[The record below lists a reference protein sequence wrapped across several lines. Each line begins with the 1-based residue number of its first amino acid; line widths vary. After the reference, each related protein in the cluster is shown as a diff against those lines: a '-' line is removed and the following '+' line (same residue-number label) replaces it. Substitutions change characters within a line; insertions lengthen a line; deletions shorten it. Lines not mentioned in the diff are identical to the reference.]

1 MISMLNTRTLIMVA
15 AVLLLAIAAT
25 PAAAITQ
32 IFEIQINASENDAEE
47 NAFGV
52 VSLTS
57 TDLDMGGLYS
67 KVGLRFA
74 NITLAKNAPI
84 TRAYIEFTTD
94 RQDSTSTTLTIEAVA
109 QNSPVA
115 FSNGLFNLSALPVYS
130 QAVDWAVNY
139 PWTTLG
145 QTHQSADI
153 TALIQKLVD
162 RPGWASGNAM
172 AFVLSSGEDVFR
184 RAKSWDQDPTKAPK
198 LHIEYA
204 VNVVDVRVNS
214 SMDDCTQVYYSPM
227 SCNVDNTGRMYFGS
241 NYYYPV
247 LRFRDVN
254 IPQGAV
260 INYACLKFV
269 AQADS
274 PTASGYVRIYGEKRL
289 NPPTFATGTGVNS
302 PYYRKVQATPPKT
315 ASYTQWAA
323 HPAWVTGQEYTSYDI
338 KSVVQEMIGQAGW
351 DGSDKSMAFH
361 LSPTGGTMSA
371 RYAWTYDGD
380 PAKAPLLHIEYGQ
393 SPAGVGTDPPVITL
407 SATELGRSAFEG
419 AAAELQRFFVMNSG
433 ATALN
438 YTAAVTYN
446 KGSNWLALTP
456 AAGSVSLGPGEEQS
470 YTISFNTTGLTAG
483 TYDAVIRFTD
493 AAASN
498 SPQELRVSLTIIPQ
512 GKIQCGDIPLYTQ
525 NVASPA
531 VMILLDLSGSMLWE
545 IDLVPANYDF
555 TNTTTPDVKSVVQE
569 IVNRDG
575 WVSGNALTFILENVS
590 GTGRRYARSFDGYSP
605 SSALFHLEYND
616 GTGLKTIERRV
627 NKSTDDGEGIG
638 AIPFSASS
646 QYHRMCDAGNGYG
659 TVYRFENLT
668 LPKGATVA
676 SAWMRFVPY
685 RSDSDPLTLKISAH
699 ASDNSPTF
707 SAAATP
713 QLFASSR
720 PRTTANV
727 SWVVPEWTGVTI
739 ESKIDVAKTVIGELV
754 KDTGISWGF
763 GSWANDLSPYV
774 STNDYTH
781 IHAGCNAHTA
791 GHQAKLQAAVSGLM
805 TYSSTPFSPSL
816 IAGRKYFNREKSD
829 ADGILFEEASCQP
842 KFLIEVTDGIG
853 NVDSTRENVIERT
866 NLLLDQGVTPIG
878 IGFGLA
884 ESETEQLYALAET
897 ANTRGKASA
906 GDSIFP
912 MHQEVGGEGVPY
924 IASNKDELMDAFRTI
939 MNNVKGAVFYG
950 SAPAATTSTDLG
962 DIVILSSFNAGNW
975 TGEVEAI
982 TKNSSGGWSSS
993 VWKASQNF
1001 PTTRNVW
1008 TVDAANTVVAY
1019 TGSTLAGDNYLCK
1032 NLGDIIHSTPAV
1044 VGEPP
1049 FFYPFDGYSGFKRA
1063 HSVTSPREAM
1073 IYLGSND
1080 GLLHAFSLEDGVE
1093 QWAFLPKSLHAKLNQ
1108 AADGA
1113 SYDPCSTS
1121 YCHQSLLD
1129 GSPQV
1134 ADVHA
1139 RFGGASKQW
1148 RTMLVVGQRG
1158 GGTAYTALD
1167 VTSGK
1172 GFNDASS
1179 PARFLWEFTDADLGE
1194 SWNDPVIARVRDA
1207 AGANERAWGVYFGS
1221 GYSENDNTQSL
1232 KEAYLFG
1239 LEADTGNGL
1248 WSDGASALKKV
1259 PLSSQT
1265 GILNFT
1271 NNTTGNFQAGE
1282 VVRGGTSGAVAVMD
1296 ACIVLAGGT
1305 TGQMFLSAIQG
1316 AFVNGEPLIG
1326 NLGHTAVANGTLT
1339 VVQAAKKNNAA
1350 GGPAAAS
1357 FSTSSHAEDCIY
1369 VGDLYGTMY
1378 RVDQIGK
1385 GQTPSVS
1392 RLFQFNPMPSGP
1404 DERPV
1409 RSRPSVAYNDSSD
1422 GLWVYYGTGRYETA
1436 ADKVNSA
1443 PQYFLGL
1450 RDGVVPRATPY
1461 ALADLASLEARFVT
1475 ATIGGTARLVRTI
1488 SGSNSANTPWAL
1500 KLYAGQSGW
1509 GGPTLTGGSE
1519 RVFTKPLV
1527 VGGVVFFTTFI
1538 PDADMCTGSGDTYVF
1553 ALDYKTGLPPTR
1565 PVFDLNGDR
1574 KFTDADKIDVNGQK
1588 VVPVGIYVGRGQGS
1602 APVLF
1607 KDTLFITTSTAQYQT
1622 TGTVGSGNMT
1632 GLNAMLVNI
1641 PQKRIRLE
1649 SWKHE

>member
-1 MISMLNTRTLIMVA
+1 MMSTLKNFVLQFVLA
-15 AVLLLAIAAT
+15 AMLLAIAAN

-32 IFEIQINASENDAEE
+32 IFETRLTGSDNDAEE
-47 NAFGV
+47 D
-52 VSLTS
+52 SLGAVNL
-57 TDLDMGGLYS
+57 TDSVLDLGGLYR
-67 KVGLRFA
+67 KTGLRFA
-74 NITLAKNAPI
+74 NVTIVKNAPI
-84 TRAYIEFTTD
+84 TRAYVEFTAAAMDSSNTTFTVEAEA
-94 RQDSTSTTLTIEAVA
+94 QDNPAAFTT
-109 QNSPVA
+109 
-115 FSNGLFNLSALPVYS
+115 GLFNISSRHFYS
-130 QAVDWAVNY
+130 QTVDWPATYAWSTV
-139 PWTTLG
+139 G
-145 QTHQSADI
+145 QAHQTADV
-153 TALIQKLVD
+153 TALVQKLVN
-162 RPGWASGNAM
+162 RGGWASGNAM
-172 AFVLSSGEDVFR
+172 VFVVSNGEDLFR
-184 RAKSWDQDPTKAPK
+184 KASSWDQDPNKAAK

-204 VNVVDVRVNS
+204 VNVVDVRVNQ
-214 SMDDCTQVYYSPM
+214 SMDDCTQVYYNPTSA
-227 SCNVDNTGRMYFGS
+227 NVDNTGRMYFGS

-274 PTASGYVRIYGEKRL
+274 PTSSGYTRIYGEKRL
-289 NPPTFATGTGVNS
+289 SPPTFATGTGVNS

-338 KSVVQEMIGQAGW
+338 KNVVQEIVGQTGW

-361 LSPTGGTMSA
+361 LSPIGGGMTA

-419 AAAELQRFFVMNSG
+419 ATADPQRFFVMNSG

-438 YTAAVTYN
+438 YTAAVVYN
-446 KGSNWLALTP
+446 KGTGWLALTP
-456 AAGSVSLGPGEEQS
+456 AAGSVSLGPGEEQN
-470 YTISFNTTGLTAG
+470 YTIGFNTTGLKAG

-525 NVASPA
+525 NIASPA

-545 IDLVPANYDF
+545 IDIIPENYDF

-575 WVSGNALTFILENVS
+575 WASGNALTFILENVS

-627 NKSTDDGEGIG
+627 NKSTDDGEAIS

-668 LPKGATVA
+668 LPKGATIA

-685 RSDSDPLTLKISAH
+685 RSDSDPLTVKISAH

-707 SAAATP
+707 VDAAAP

-720 PRTTANV
+720 PRTAASVN
-727 SWVVPEWTGVTI
+727 WVVPEWTGVTI
-739 ESKIDVAKTVIGELV
+739 ESKIDIAKTVISELV

-774 STNDYTH
+774 STNDYTQLH
-781 IHAGCNAHTA
+781 VGCNAHTA
-791 GHQAKLQAAVSGLM
+791 EHQAKLQAAVSGLS

-816 IAGRKYFNREKSD
+816 IAGRKYFAREKAD
-829 ADGILFEEASCQP
+829 NDGILFEEASCQP
-842 KFLIEVTDGIG
+842 KFLIEVTDGMG
-853 NVDSTRENVIERT
+853 NVDSTKENVIERT

-884 ESETEQLYALAET
+884 ENETEQLYAYAET

-906 GDSIFP
+906 GDTLYP
-912 MHQEVGGEGVPY
+912 MHLEAGGKGIPY
-924 IASNKDELMDAFRTI
+924 MTKNKDELMNAFRTI
-939 MNNVKGAVFYG
+939 MNSVKGAVFYG
-950 SAPAATTSTDLG
+950 SAPAATTSTDQG
-962 DIVILSSFNAGNW
+962 DVVILSSFNAGNW

-982 TKNSSGGWSSS
+982 SKNSNGSWNAS

-1008 TVDAANTVVAY
+1008 TVNASNTLVSY
-1019 TGSTLAGDNYLCK
+1019 TGDTLSGDNYLCK

-1044 VGEPP
+1044 VGAPP
-1049 FFYPFDGYSGFKRA
+1049 FFYTFDGYSAFKRA
-1063 HSVTSPREAM
+1063 HSVTSPRERM
-1073 IYLGSND
+1073 ICVGSND
-1080 GLLHAFSLEDGVE
+1080 GLLHAFSLEEGVE
-1093 QWAFLPKSLHAKLNQ
+1093 KWAFLPKSLQAKLNQ
-1108 AADGA
+1108 AASGA

-1139 RFGGASKQW
+1139 RFGAVNKQW

-1167 VTSGK
+1167 ITSGK
-1172 GFNDASS
+1172 GFGDATS
-1179 PARFLWEFTDADLGE
+1179 PARFLWEFTDSDLGE
-1194 SWNDPVIARVRDA
+1194 SWADVVIERVRDT
-1207 AGANERAWGVYFGS
+1207 AGANERAWGAYFGS
-1221 GYSENDNTQSL
+1221 GYSENDNTQYL

-1239 LEADTGNGL
+1239 LEADTGTGL
-1248 WSDGASALKKV
+1248 WSDGAGTISKIKLTPEA
-1259 PLSSQT
+1259 
-1265 GILNFT
+1265 GNLNF
-1271 NNTTGNFQAGE
+1271 NALSGAAPGPG
-1282 VVRGGTSGAVAVMD
+1282 VVVSGQTSGAYGTAVVSISNG
-1296 ACIVLAGGT
+1296 ANGQIVMSNVFKSSFA
-1305 TGQMFLSAIQG
+1305 
-1316 AFVNGEPLIG
+1316 NGERIVWSG
-1326 NLGHTAVANGTLT
+1326 GSATVTGTFNASTAS
-1339 VVQAAKKNNAA
+1339 QKNNAL
-1350 GGPAAAS
+1350 GGPATGS
-1357 FSTSSHAEDCIY
+1357 FGTVSHADDCIY
-1369 VGDLYGTMY
+1369 VGDLYGTMF
-1378 RVDQIGK
+1378 RVDNIGK

-1392 RLFQFNPMPSGP
+1392 RLFQFNPYPSGP

-1409 RSRPSVAYNDSSD
+1409 RSRPSIAYNDSSD

-1443 PQYFLGL
+1443 QQYFLGL

-1461 ALADLASLEARFVT
+1461 ALADLTALEARFVT
-1475 ATIGGTARLVRTI
+1475 ATIGGTTRLLRTI
-1488 SGSNSANTPWAL
+1488 SGSNSTNSPWAL
-1500 KLYAGQSGW
+1500 KLYAGQAGW
-1509 GGPTLTGGSE
+1509 GGPAITGGSE

-1527 VGGVVFFTTFI
+1527 VGGIVFFTTFI

-1565 PVFDLNGDR
+1565 PVFDLNGDK

-1588 VVPVGIYVGRGQGS
+1588 VVPIGIYVGRGQGS

-1607 KDTLFITTSTAQYQT
+1607 KDTLFITTSTPQFQLS
-1622 TGTVGSGNMT
+1622 GTVGSGNVT
-1632 GLNAMLVNI
+1632 GLNALLVNI
-1641 PQKRIRLE
+1641 PQKRIHLE

>member
-1 MISMLNTRTLIMVA
+1 MISTLKTRTLLMVA
-15 AVLLLAIAAT
+15 AVLLLATAAT

-32 IFEIQINASENDAEE
+32 IFEVQVNAGENDAEE
-47 NAFGV
+47 DSAGAV
-52 VSLTS
+52 VPGDATLE
-57 TDLDMGGLYS
+57 LGGLYR

-84 TRAYIEFTTD
+84 TRAYIEFTTAD
-94 RQDSTSTTLTIEAVA
+94 QDSTGTTFSIEAVA
-109 QNSPVA
+109 QDNPAVFTNA
-115 FSNGLFNLSALPVYS
+115 LFNVSARPVYS
-130 QAVDWAVNY
+130 QAVDWVMNY
-139 PWTTLG
+139 AWSTVD
-145 QTHQSADI
+145 QAHQSADI
-153 TALIQKLVD
+153 TALVQKLVN
-162 RPGWASGNAM
+162 RSGWASGNAM
-172 AFVLSSGEDVFR
+172 AFVISNGEDVFR
-184 RAKSWDQDPTKAPK
+184 KAKSWNADPAKAPK

-227 SCNVDNTGRMYFGS
+227 NCNVDNTGRMPFGS

-247 LRFRDVN
+247 LRFRNVN

-260 INYACLKFV
+260 VNYACLKFV

-338 KSVVQEMIGQAGW
+338 KTVVQEIVGQAGW

-361 LSPTGGTMSA
+361 LSPTGGTISA
-371 RYAWTYDGD
+371 RYAWTFDGD

-419 AAAELQRFFVMNSG
+419 AAAEVQRFFVMNSG
-433 ATALN
+433 ATDLN

-456 AAGSVSLGPGEEQS
+456 AAGSVSLGPGTEQN
-470 YTISFNTTGLTAG
+470 YTISFDTTGLKAG
-483 TYDAVIRFTD
+483 TYDAVIKFTD

-525 NVASPA
+525 NIASPA

-545 IDLVPANYDF
+545 IDIIPENYDF

-605 SSALFHLEYND
+605 SAALLHLEYND
-616 GTGLKTIERRV
+616 GTGLKTIERRI
-627 NKSTDDGEGIG
+627 NKGTDDGEGMS
-638 AIPFSASS
+638 AIPFATST

-668 LPKGATVA
+668 LPKGAAVT

-707 SAAATP
+707 VEAAAP
-713 QLFASSR
+713 QLFPSSR
-720 PRTTANV
+720 PRTAASVN
-727 SWVVPEWTGVTI
+727 WVVPEWTGVTI
-739 ESKIDVAKTVIGELV
+739 ESKIDIAKTVIGELV

-763 GSWANDLSPYV
+763 GSWANDLTPYI
-774 STNDYTH
+774 STNDYTQ

-791 GHQAKLQAAVSGLM
+791 EHQAKLQAAVSGLM

-816 IAGRKYFNREKSD
+816 IAGRKYFAREKAD
-829 ADGILFEEASCQP
+829 IDGILFEEASCQP
-842 KFLIEVTDGIG
+842 KFLIEVTDGMG
-853 NVDSTRENVIERT
+853 NVDSTKENVIERT

-884 ESETEQLYALAET
+884 ENETEQLYAYAET

-906 GDSIFP
+906 GDSLFP
-912 MHQEVGGEGVPY
+912 MHLEVDGKGIPY
-924 IASNKDELMDAFRTI
+924 MTQNKDELMNAFRTI

-950 SAPAATTSTDLG
+950 SAPAATTSTDQG
-962 DIVILSSFNAGNW
+962 DVVILSSFNAGNW

-982 TKNSSGGWSSS
+982 SKNSNGSWNAS
-993 VWKASQNF
+993 VWKASQSF
-1001 PTTRNVW
+1001 PTTRSVW
-1008 TVDAANTVVAY
+1008 TVDAANSLIPYA
-1019 TGSTLAGDNYLCK
+1019 GSTLAGDNYLCK

-1049 FFYPFDGYSGFKRA
+1049 FFYTFDGYSSFKRA
-1063 HSVTSPREAM
+1063 HSVTSPRQRM
-1073 IYLGSND
+1073 IYVGSND
-1080 GLLHAFSLEDGVE
+1080 GLLHAFSMEDGAE
-1093 QWAFLPKSLHAKLNQ
+1093 KWAFLPKSLHAKLNQ

-1172 GFNDASS
+1172 GFGDATS

-1194 SWNDPVIARVRDA
+1194 SWNDPVIERVRDA

-1221 GYSENDNTQSL
+1221 GYSENDNTQYL

-1248 WSDGASALKKV
+1248 WSDGAGTISKIKLT
-1259 PLSSQT
+1259 PESGNLS
-1265 GILNFT
+1265 FT
-1271 NNTTGNFQAGE
+1271 AQSGAAPGPGAIVQGQ
-1282 VVRGGTSGAVAVMD
+1282 TSGAYGTAAVS
-1296 ACIVLAGGT
+1296 ISNGSS
-1305 TGQMFLSAIQG
+1305 GQIAMSNVFKSNFA
-1316 AFVNGEPLIG
+1316 NGERIVWNG
-1326 NLGHTAVANGTLT
+1326 GSATVSGTFTASTAS
-1339 VVQAAKKNNAA
+1339 QKNNAL
-1350 GGPAAAS
+1350 GGPATGS
-1357 FSTSSHAEDCIY
+1357 FGTSSHAEDCIY
-1369 VGDLYGTMY
+1369 VGDLYGTMF
-1378 RVDQIGK
+1378 RVDAIGK

-1392 RLFQFNPMPSGP
+1392 RLFQFNPYPSGP

-1409 RSRPSVAYNDSSD
+1409 RSRPSIAYNDSND

-1436 ADKVNSA
+1436 ADKVSSA
-1443 PQYFLGL
+1443 QQYFLGL
-1450 RDGVVPRATPY
+1450 RDGVVPRTTPY

-1475 ATIGGTARLVRTI
+1475 ATIGGTTRLVRTI

-1527 VGGVVFFTTFI
+1527 VGGIAFFTTFI

-1565 PVFDLNGDR
+1565 PVFDLNGDK
-1574 KFTDADKIDVNGQK
+1574 KFTDADKIEVNGQK

-1607 KDTLFITTSTAQYQT
+1607 KDTLFITTSTPQYQT
-1622 TGTVGSGNMT
+1622 SGPVGSGNVT
-1632 GLNAMLVNI
+1632 GLNALLVNI
-1641 PQKRIRLE
+1641 PQKRIHLE